1 MYGVCAFST
10 NDHIILLLHQYNVI
24 GLTVDCYKRVMLRIM
39 HCISYCRICP
49 IFQVSNVTGHNLD
62 LLKSFLNLLTTRMPV
77 TDDQPAEFQIDE
89 TYSVPVSTVVL

>member
-1 MYGVCAFST
+1 MFTCY
-10 NDHIILLLHQYNVI
+10 IIH
-24 GLTVDCYKRVMLRIM
+24 
-39 HCISYCRICP
+39 CRICP

-89 TYSVPVSTVVL
+89 TYSVPVSTIPLCYTAIQYRSNPMLHMLKIFC